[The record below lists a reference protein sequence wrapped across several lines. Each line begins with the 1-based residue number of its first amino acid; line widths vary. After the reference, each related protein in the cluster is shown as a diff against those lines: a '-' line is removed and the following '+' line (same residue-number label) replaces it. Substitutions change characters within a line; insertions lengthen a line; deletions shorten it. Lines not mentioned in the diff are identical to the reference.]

1 MPKQPKAN
9 VPKGPTVVQPST
21 CDASESV
28 ITDAS
33 SNKKPL
39 VLLIAKGEGTCFKE
53 GDFSTLESRA
63 IFVKIPWRADKLEE
77 STSPVPTSKLLSA
90 NPSAAYNVKGD
101 KPCMLVCDWFG
112 NEYFRVEGE
121 VSVDELT
128 KFLLKVNE
136 EIKDNIEKLQKNF
149 DKAKASRDGGDRKNA
164 IKSILKNFK
173 MDVVGFDPQLA
184 TIKVYNEIIEEGR
197 TEAKEKHAR
206 NDLEGLKAMQKEF
219 KDTELEPEIAE
230 MLKNPVGADANPT
243 TQDKKEK

>member
-1 MPKQPKAN
+1 MPSQPKAN
-9 VPKGPTVVQPST
+9 VPKGPTVVQPAT
-21 CDASESV
+21 CSASESV
-28 ITDAS
+28 ITDAAEA
-33 SNKKPL
+33 KKPL

-63 IFVKIPWRADKLEE
+63 IFVKIAWRADKLEE
-77 STSPVPTSKLLSA
+77 SASPVPTSKLLSG
-90 NPSAAYNVKGD
+90 NPSAAYEVKGD

-128 KFLLKVNE
+128 KFLLKVNG
-136 EIKDNIEKLQKNF
+136 EIKDNIDKLQKNY

-164 IKSILKNFK
+164 IKTVLKNFK
-173 MDVVGFDPQLA
+173 LDVVGFEPQQK
-184 TIKVYNEIIEEGR
+184 TIELYTQIIEEGR
-197 TEAKEKHAR
+197 TEAREKHAR

-230 MLKNPVGADANPT
+230 MLKNPVGANANPT

>member
-21 CDASESV
+21 CAASESV
-28 ITDAS
+28 VTDAAES
-33 SNKKPL
+33 KKPL

-77 STSPVPTSKLLSA
+77 SASPVPTSKLLSA
-90 NPSAAYNVKGD
+90 NPSAAYDVKGD

-112 NEYFRVEGE
+112 NEYYRVEGE
-121 VSVDELT
+121 VTVDALT
-128 KFLLKVNE
+128 KFLLKVNA
-136 EIKDNIEKLQKNF
+136 EIKSNADKLQKNY
-149 DKAKASRDGGDRKNA
+149 DKAKASRDDGDRKNA
-164 IKSILKNFK
+164 IKTILKNFK
-173 MDVVGFDPQLA
+173 LGVVGFEPQVK
-184 TIKVYNEIIEEGR
+184 TIELYNQIIEEGR
-197 TEAKEKHAR
+197 TEAKDKHAR

-230 MLKNPVGADANPT
+230 MLKNPVGANSNPT
-243 TQDKKEK
+243 TQDKK